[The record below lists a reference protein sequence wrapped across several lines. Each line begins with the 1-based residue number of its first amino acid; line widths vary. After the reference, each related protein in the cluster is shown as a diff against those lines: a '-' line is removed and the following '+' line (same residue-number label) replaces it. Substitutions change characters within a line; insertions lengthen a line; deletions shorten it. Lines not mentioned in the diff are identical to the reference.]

1 MLNRPSPFLQRDVK
15 RAYKGAVA
23 GGMPVTRMEIDQDGK
38 IVIFAGDEECDDR
51 NEADRA
57 FGCDT

>member
-1 MLNRPSPFLQRDVK
+1 MSNRPSSFIQKDIT

-23 GGMPVTRMEIDQDGK
+23 GGMPVARMEIDQDGK
-38 IVIFAGDEECDDR
+38 IVIIAGDDECDDR
-51 NEADRA
+51 NEVDRA